1 MEIDMITGGVVGF
14 EQSRKLAEYE
24 NRKASVSF
32 NVTEETGA
40 EVEAQRALDLATKMV
55 LTSLGLVK
63 TMTNAEVA
71 AAADPKPPRKP
82 RGGTVDV
89 KSPGVQATLAKQT
102 DIEEVIETKAQISTG
117 EARTAPDDDPA
128 AMDDAALDPL
138 QAEAPPVTD
147 QVLNETISRKNL
159 SLMADYVKLGKDKTE
174 APKAIRLLIGKYL
187 PAGGQAV
194 QMPAEVRPKFI
205 AELTALEAVK

>member
-1 MEIDMITGGVVGF
+1 MITGGVVGF